1 MNLYKD
7 FLALGYSKSEAEE
20 LAYLAENYNE
30 PVSGEDVGKG
40 LRILAVDLAKS
51 ASEADSKIENVSCDS
66 FHCDNCGTDIY
77 VGEIEDVIE
86 YETAEDDVEEGEV
99 IE

>member
-7 FLALGYSKSEAEE
+7 FLALGYSESEAKE

-30 PVSGEDVGKG
+30 PVSGEEVGRG

-51 ASEADSKIENVSCDS
+51 ASEPDSKIKIEN
-66 FHCDNCGTDIY
+66 
-77 VGEIEDVIE
+77 
-86 YETAEDDVEEGEV
+86 AR
-99 IE
+99 